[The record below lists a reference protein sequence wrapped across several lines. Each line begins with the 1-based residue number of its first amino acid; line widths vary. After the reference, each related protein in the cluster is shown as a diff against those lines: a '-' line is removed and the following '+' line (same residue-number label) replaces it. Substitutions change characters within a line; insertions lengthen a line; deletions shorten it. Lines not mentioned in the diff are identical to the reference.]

1 MSVEVFSLIIAILF
15 ALAVL
20 ELVRRRHML
29 ENFALLWSL
38 VAVGGLLL
46 VFARPLVDRLTRA
59 VGIST
64 GASVV
69 FAGGIVFLL
78 LLSLYLSL
86 QASRLATRVERLA
99 EEVAFLRG
107 VEPPPQ
113 DAPSDVD
120 ADADR

>member
-120 ADADR
+120 AEADR

>member
-1 MSVEVFSLIIAILF
+1 MSVEVFSLIIAGLF
-15 ALAVL
+15 ALAVI
-20 ELVRRRHML
+20 ELVRRRQMM

-38 VAVGGLLL
+38 VAIGGLLL

-69 FAGGIVFLL
+69 FAGGLLFLL
-78 LLSLYLSL
+78 MVSLYLSL
-86 QASRLATRVERLA
+86 QASRLAIRVERLA

-113 DAPSDVD
+113 DAPSDVEADD
-120 ADADR
+120 AR